1 MENPHEERQSLLLER
16 IIKNV
21 DLLNDALLELDRS
34 VAEINAHNQDITIA
48 AELWEGVSVVWAAAL
63 SGLARAL
70 WEAAGSVAHCLWGAR
85 AGTLPPL
92 VSAPGRGGRRGTP
105 SAR

>member
-48 AELWEGVSVVWAAAL
+48 AELWEGVSVVWA
-63 SGLARAL
+63 GRAL
-70 WEAAGSVAHCLWGAR
+70 WPGTRVVGGGGQRGTLSVGRPSGHAAPACLG
-85 AGTLPPL
+85 AGTRW
-92 VSAPGRGGRRGTP
+92 ATCNP